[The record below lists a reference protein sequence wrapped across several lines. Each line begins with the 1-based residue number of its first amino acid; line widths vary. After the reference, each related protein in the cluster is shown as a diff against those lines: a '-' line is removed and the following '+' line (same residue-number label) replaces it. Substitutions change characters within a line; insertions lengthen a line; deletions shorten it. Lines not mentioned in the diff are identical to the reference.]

1 MTFILSKTLDHGTSN
16 PIVARTL
23 PQWSELFGFYEI
35 SSGQRD
41 AIYTV
46 LHDGVMVRLLSCY
59 DIAHEIAQKET
70 EIIEQFSCNGPESQ
84 ANGKVLHLPHIIGL
98 REKSESYLY
107 NSKSALRDFA
117 EVFNILFGSS
127 FDACRY
133 DLIMKW
139 AEIKFGIDANLSK
152 LLTDDQGWISKI
164 VRMRNAVE
172 HPGGY
177 SGRLHI
183 HNFQFV
189 QQSDST
195 NALLVPTWHLND
207 EKPGSISKDMRTNIS
222 NILDF
227 TEDVLVVSLDY
238 FKNNFPIVIAEIPE
252 AERNPD
258 FPVRLKAVLDPEK
271 VKI

>member
-1 MTFILSKTLDHGTSN
+1 MTFIISKTLDHGTSN

-23 PQWSELFGFYEI
+23 PQWSKLFGFYDI
-35 SSGQRD
+35 SSEQKD
-41 AIYTV
+41 ALLTV

-59 DIAHEIAQKET
+59 DIDQEIYLNES

-84 ANGKVLHLPHIIGL
+84 ANGRVLHLPHIVGL

-117 EVFNILFGSS
+117 GVFNVLFGSS

-133 DLIMKW
+133 DLILKW
-139 AEIKFGIDANLSK
+139 AEKKFGISSNLTN
-152 LLTDDQGWISKI
+152 LLTGDQEWISKI
-164 VRMRNAVE
+164 VKMRNAVE
-172 HPGGY
+172 HPGGH
-177 SGRLHI
+177 SGLLHI

-189 QQSDST
+189 QQSNSK

-207 EKPGSISKDMRTNIS
+207 EKPSSISKDMQTNIS

-238 FKNNFPIVIAEIPE
+238 FKNNFPIIIAEIPE
-252 AERNPD
+252 TERDPN
-258 FPVRLKAVLDPEK
+258 FPMRLKAVLDPEK